1 VTPLGKLQFE
11 RSPERWWQKPLVVV
25 ADRHLPAEL
34 VVLQASLRAGE
45 NGAWLNSRGIGSA
58 TVDLKRDE
66 LRKFKTVRVVLPDFV
81 AGKLRDLYKE
91 TQLKKG
97 APDLVVWHERTRRIR
112 FVEVKNPLW
121 DRPSHEQLKF
131 LRAAQA
137 KGMPT
142 EIAEWG
148 FRP

>member
-1 VTPLGKLQFE
+1 MKLQFK
-11 RSPERWWQKPLVVV
+11 RSPERWWQKPLVVL
-25 ADRHLPAEL
+25 AGRHLPAEL
-34 VVLQASLRAGE
+34 VVLQASLQPGE
-45 NGAWLNSRGIGSA
+45 NGAWLNSRGVGRA
-58 TVDLKRDE
+58 TVDLKRDKSG
-66 LRKFKTVRVVLPDFV
+66 KFKTVRVVLPEFV

-97 APDLVVWHERTRRIR
+97 APDLVVWHERTGRIR

-121 DRPSHEQLKF
+121 DRPSNEQLQF
-131 LRAAQA
+131 LSAAQA
-137 KGMPT
+137 QGMPT